1 MNNINNIMTSVYIL
15 GALAIIIVLLLAI
28 VNKKRG

>member
-1 MNNINNIMTSVYIL
+1 MAKITNIMTTFYIL

-28 VNKKRG
+28 VNKKQK

>member
-1 MNNINNIMTSVYIL
+1 MPIATKIMTTFYIL

-28 VNKKRG
+28 YNKKQG

>member
-1 MNNINNIMTSVYIL
+1 MTTFYIL

-28 VNKKRG
+28 YNKKQG

>member
-1 MNNINNIMTSVYIL
+1 MNTTAIFYIL

-28 VNKKRG
+28 YNKKQG